1 MSIIITVLVS
11 ALAGIAMILVIDWI
25 EGGLQLLLFEGRRVR
40 VAGRSEIWIVI
51 RKHGHGVVELES
63 EGNPLHRIMVPRDE
77 LRPRWER

>member
-1 MSIIITVLVS
+1 M
-11 ALAGIAMILVIDWI
+11 
-25 EGGLQLLLFEGRRVR
+25 LLFEGRRVR

-63 EGNPLHRIMVPRDE
+63 EGNPLHRIMVPREE